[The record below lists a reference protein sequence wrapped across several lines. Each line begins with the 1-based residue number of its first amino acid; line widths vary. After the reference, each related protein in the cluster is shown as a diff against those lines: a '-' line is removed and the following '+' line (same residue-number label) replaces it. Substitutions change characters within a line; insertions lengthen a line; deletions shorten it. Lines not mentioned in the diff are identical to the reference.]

1 MSESLAIKNAQ
12 SNTTKQ
18 SQCISMQ
25 NSIRFW
31 DKLGHLEKWLFFA
44 TEDSVKV
51 RIQVVVSSF
60 FIKRPLSFDR
70 NQIHQL

>member
-1 MSESLAIKNAQ
+1 
-12 SNTTKQ
+12 
-18 SQCISMQ
+18 MQ
-25 NSIRFW
+25 NSICFW

-60 FIKRPLSFDR
+60 FIEAIILWQKPNPSTVE
-70 NQIHQL
+70 QLNLILP